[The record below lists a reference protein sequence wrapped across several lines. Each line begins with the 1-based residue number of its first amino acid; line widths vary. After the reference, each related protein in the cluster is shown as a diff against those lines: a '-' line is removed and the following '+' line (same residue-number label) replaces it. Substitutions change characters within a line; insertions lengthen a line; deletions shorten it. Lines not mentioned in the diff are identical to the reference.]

1 MIKIDSINYLLGKR
15 LRSLCFLVVVL
26 LFRTFICHG
35 QTDNLATNSTDNIVI
50 HFRLDDTAIDR
61 SYMNNTENL
70 KRIHQLFTDT
80 LSIADFDLLLVVAA
94 ASPEG
99 DFNYN
104 MDLSKARLNTIQQY
118 IQETYPTLEQHITHY
133 KNIGED
139 WEEFRRLLAAST
151 VLPHKK
157 QVLQIVDMTYH
168 PDLKE
173 KNLKKLAD
181 GKPWRY
187 IQRYILPQIRYGISI
202 IKQERKIQVDYIESP
217 KIKMARMSPA
227 QAPLVACNKRET
239 EITIRKPLFAFKTNL
254 LLDAVSA
261 LNIEAEVPIG
271 KKWSVAGEWV
281 FPWWSNSNA
290 NFTMDMLSA
299 HTEVKYWLGNRERRE
314 VLTGWNVGLY
324 GGVGKYDLQPFSS
337 SGVQGEF
344 FDVGAVAGYAHSIGR
359 NFRMEYSLGVAFVQ
373 TNYQKYDKVWDTKY
387 GNIKVVRY
395 PWMSHKATSI
405 LPTRAKIS
413 FVWLLHYKK
422 TKRIVW

>member
-1 MIKIDSINYLLGKR
+1 MIKIDFANYLLKQ
-15 LRSLCFLVVVL
+15 LIKPLCYLATVL
-26 LFRTFICHG
+26 LFNTPICYG
-35 QTDNLATNSTDNIVI
+35 QSDSMALDSEDNIVI
-50 HFRLDDTAIDR
+50 YFRLDHATIDH

-70 KRIHQLFTDT
+70 KRIHALFTDT
-80 LSIADFDLLLVVAA
+80 LAANNFDLLLVVAA

-99 DFNYN
+99 NFKYN
-104 MDLSKARLNTIQQY
+104 LELSKARLNTVQRYIIQ
-118 IQETYPTLEQHITHY
+118 TYPALKKHITHY
-133 KNIGED
+133 KHIGED
-139 WEEFRRLLAAST
+139 WETFRRLIVASKAI
-151 VLPHKK
+151 PHKK
-157 QVLQIVDMTYH
+157 QVLDIVDLMDH
-168 PDLKE
+168 ADAKE
-173 KNLKKLAD
+173 RRLKKLEN
-181 GKPWRY
+181 GESWRY
-187 IQRYILPQIRYGISI
+187 IKHYILPQIRYGISI

-217 KIKMARMSPA
+217 KIKMARMSPT

-281 FPWWSNSNA
+281 FPWWCNSNA

-387 GNIKVVRY
+387 GDIKVVRY